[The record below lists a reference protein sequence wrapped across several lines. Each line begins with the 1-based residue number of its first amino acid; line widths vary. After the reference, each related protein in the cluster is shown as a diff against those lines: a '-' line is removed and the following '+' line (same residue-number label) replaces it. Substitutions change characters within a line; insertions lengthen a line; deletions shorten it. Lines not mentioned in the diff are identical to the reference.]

1 MEDIENLKIEV
12 EQLKEEN
19 EHLKA
24 IKNIDDVL
32 LALREKK
39 QPSEIRFLRWV
50 VNMTTGWR
58 INGFNNQEEA
68 LREIE
73 RVCRE
78 RINYVSS

>member
-1 MEDIENLKIEV
+1 MSEPQTTPHEESCICTGCEDRRV
-12 EQLKEEN
+12 VQTT
-19 EHLKA
+19 
-24 IKNIDDVL
+24 
-32 LALREKK
+32 
-39 QPSEIRFLRWV
+39 EIRFLRWV